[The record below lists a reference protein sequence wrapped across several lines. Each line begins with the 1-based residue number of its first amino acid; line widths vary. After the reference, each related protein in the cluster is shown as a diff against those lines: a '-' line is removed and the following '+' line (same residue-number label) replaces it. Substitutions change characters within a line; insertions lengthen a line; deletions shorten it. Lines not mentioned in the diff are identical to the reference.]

1 MIGSGGEISTYIFH
15 RTIQK
20 NMHNP
25 VLEENQNAMNLKRA
39 TLIPRGWIIGCV
51 CLCLLILGSA
61 LFPAYAQDA
70 GFGAISGT
78 VTDPNQSVVAG
89 ATVTVIQTDTGI
101 QRNLV
106 TTNAGTY
113 TATFLKPGTYEVIV
127 SASGFAKVDRKGVL
141 VLVGK
146 TADVDAELPVAG
158 GQDTVTITSE
168 SPLIDTEKTGAA
180 QEIGQEVFSNVPING
195 RRFDNVVLMTPN
207 VTPDGSTGLISYRG
221 ISSLYN
227 TNLIDG
233 ANNNQAFFAEARG
246 RSNGAP
252 YVYSADSIQEF
263 QSASGTYSAELGQAA
278 GGQVNA
284 ITKSGTNQF
293 HGDLFYFLRYPDLN
307 ALDPYV
313 KKQSYSATSAAL
325 KAAYLTQPIHQQH
338 QFGGSIG
345 GPIIKDKLFF
355 FFTYDGFR
363 KVNPILYVSTAP
375 FSAIQADIESTTP
388 ATRAKACAAALTN
401 DQCLTALNYMAGNLA
416 GMNNYK
422 LQGQF
427 PRLLTQDIFFPK
439 IDWQVTPK
447 NHVTAEF
454 NWDSFKEP
462 NGYNSSNTSSNSS
475 VTQNGSVNIHERF
488 FIANL
493 NTVLTPT
500 SVNQVLFQW
509 SRDLETAGVNAPG
522 PSVSLSSMASYG
534 MPNALPRPGF
544 PDEHRWEVGDIYSK
558 TFGKS
563 TLKAGVD
570 LNFIDEL
577 AINLFQGGGIYSY
590 SATSAETNFSNW
602 VQDVYGVNGGKHY
615 TSFTQVNDPITH
627 VGKDDAWQKVIGAFV
642 DERYKVTPK
651 FQVSLGLRYDVQYI
665 PQPPKPNT
673 TSDLA
678 TLYTSTIHIGKTQ
691 FQPRVGFNWN
701 PLPKT
706 VVHGGYGTF
715 YGLTQASTYYTI
727 RAENGVFQQQYNASP
742 TTSWAPANLDVLFTP
757 PGPALTAPFDGA
769 LTPQVQNNGASLAPL
784 AARGLDPNFGNPYS
798 HSMDLAVDQE
808 LPGRFALSLGYVG
821 NRGMRLPRF
830 IDTNV
835 LPATTTKTYDLV
847 DKAGKTLQT
856 ITVPWYTQRATY
868 ATASL
873 LTGFSDMNTWYHSMV
888 VSIKKPMGY
897 GFQLLSNFTW
907 GKTMDMGE
915 VGGVSGT
922 FNGTDVPIDPA
933 NYKAE
938 YSRSDLSMKNR
949 FTGSLVWAPKVRTGW
964 APGNYAANGWSLAAT
979 YVAQTGFPVTAMM
992 TNYPSSALSGSGV
1005 SGNGGITGAS
1015 VSWLNSATAV
1025 RVPQLPRNSFPGPGV
1040 HNMDARLSRD
1050 FAITEKMKVQFYAEA
1065 FNVLNHTNRLS
1076 VYNKYSTDWS
1086 ALAAPPAGT
1095 TNTKY
1100 SAACDASQ
1108 HTNDCIAPYTGT
1120 SDFLGVTSSTSGVLL
1135 TSRQMQ
1141 FAAKF
1146 IF

>member
-1 MIGSGGEISTYIFH
+1 MTFKLESTAVCRRI
-15 RTIQK
+15 
-20 NMHNP
+20 
-25 VLEENQNAMNLKRA
+25 VW
-39 TLIPRGWIIGCV
+39 GIIC
-51 CLCLLILGSA
+51 CLLTLGLGTASA
-61 LFPAYAQDA
+61 HAQDA
-70 GFGAISGT
+70 GFGTISGT
-78 VTDPNQSVVAG
+78 VTDPNHSVLPSAS
-89 ATVTVIQTDTGI
+89 VTVIAVDTGI
-101 QRNLV
+101 RRELQ
-106 TTNAGTY
+106 TTSAGTY
-113 TATFLKPGTYEVIV
+113 YAAFLKPGHYEVLV
-127 SASGFAKVDRKGVL
+127 SAAGFTKVDRKGIT
-141 VLVGK
+141 VLVGQ
-146 TADVDAELPVAG
+146 TLTIDAELPVASA
-158 GQDTVTITSE
+158 QDTVTITGDA
-168 SPLIDTEKTGAA
+168 PLIDTEKMGAS
-180 QEIGQEVFSNVPING
+180 QEISQELFSSVPING

-252 YVYSADSIQEF
+252 YVYSSDSIQEF

-293 HGDLFYFLRYPDLN
+293 HGDLFYLLRYPDLN
-307 ALDPYV
+307 ALDSYV
-313 KKQSYSATSAAL
+313 KSLSYTATSAAL
-325 KAAYLTQPIHQQH
+325 KAAYLTQPVHQQH
-338 QFGGSIG
+338 QFGGSVG
-345 GPIIKDKLFF
+345 GPIIKNKLFF

-375 FSAIQADIESTTP
+375 FSTISADIQSATP
-388 ATRAKACAAALTN
+388 GTRAKACATALTN
-401 DQCLTALNYMAGNLA
+401 DQCLTALSYLEGNLA
-416 GMNNYK
+416 GMNGYK

-427 PRLLTQDIFFPK
+427 PRLLKQNIFFPK
-439 IDWQVTPK
+439 IDWQATPK

-454 NWDSFKEP
+454 NWDTFQEP

-488 FIANL
+488 FIANV

-500 SVNQVLFQW
+500 SVNQLLFQW
-509 SRDLETAGVNAPG
+509 ARDLETAGENAPG
-522 PSVSLSSMASYG
+522 PSVSISSIASYG

-544 PDEHRWEVGDIYSK
+544 PDEHRWQVSDIYSK
-558 TFGKS
+558 TFGRS

-590 SATSAETNFSNW
+590 SPGTAEGAFANW

-615 TSFTQVNDPITH
+615 TSFTQVNDPITGI
-627 VGKDDAWQKVIGAFV
+627 GKDDAWQKVVGAFV
-642 DERYKVTPK
+642 DERYKVSPK
-651 FQVSLGLRYDVQYI
+651 FQVSAGVRYDIQMI

-678 TLYTSTIHIGKTQ
+678 KLYTSTIHISKAQ
-691 FQPRVGFNWN
+691 FQPRIGFNWN
-701 PLPKT
+701 PYPTT
-706 VVHGGYGTF
+706 VVRGGYGTF
-715 YGLTQASTYYTI
+715 YGLTQASTYYTV
-727 RAENGVFQQQYNASP
+727 RSENGVFQQQYNATP
-742 TTSWAPANLDVLFTP
+742 TTSWAPANLGVLFTP
-757 PGPALTAPFDGA
+757 PGPALQAPFDGA
-769 LTPQVQNNGASLAPL
+769 DTPTVQNTGASLAPL
-784 AARGLDPNFGNPYS
+784 AARGLDPKFSNPYS

-808 LPGRFALSLGYVG
+808 LPGHLALSIGYVG

-835 LPATTTKTYDLV
+835 APATATKSYDV
-847 DKAGKTLQT
+847 TDASGNTLQT
-856 ITVPWYTQRATY
+856 ITVPWYTTRVTY

-888 VSIKKPMGY
+888 VSLKKPMSHGLEVLTNY
-897 GFQLLSNFTW
+897 TW
-907 GKTMDMGE
+907 GKTMDEGE

-949 FTGSLVWAPKVRTGW
+949 FVGSLVWAPTVKTGNNLLTYAAQGW
-964 APGNYAANGWSLAAT
+964 ALSGT
-979 YVAQTGFPVTAMM
+979 FTAQTGFPITPMM
-992 TNYPSSALSGSGV
+992 TNYPTSGLKTAAV

-1025 RVPQLPRNSFPGPGV
+1025 RAPQLSRNYFAGPGLRNV
-1040 HNMDARLSRD
+1040 DARLARD
-1050 FAITEKMKVQFYAEA
+1050 FGVTEKTKLQFYVEA
-1065 FNVLNHTNRLS
+1065 FNLMNHTNKLS
-1076 VYNKYSTDWS
+1076 VNNKYSTWVAS
-1086 ALAAPPAGT
+1086 GSGACAG
-1095 TNTKY
+1095 
-1100 SAACDASQ
+1100 
-1108 HTNDCIAPYTGT
+1108 HTNGCIAPYTGT
-1120 SDFLGVTSSTSGVLL
+1120 SDFLGKTSSTSGVLYGA
-1135 TSRQMQ
+1135 RQVQ
-1141 FAAKF
+1141 FSAKY